1 MFFGGFMQYLIIS
14 IINLI
19 AGFVQGISGFGSSI
33 VVMMVLPTYYTVLQ
47 AAGISNAIN
56 IFLNGMMAYRYKD
69 YISMKKV
76 LSPAL
81 LFLISSTLITYVAMD
96 INEELIKK
104 IFGVFLVILSI
115 YFMFFSKNTKKELSP
130 IASYLCI
137 IVAGICNGMFGIGG
151 PLMVIYL
158 LSQIDDMKEYLGTMQ
173 AFFCLINICVTSF
186 RFASGIL
193 TFDHM
198 GAILIGIP
206 SVAIGLFLANKIVDK
221 VDGDFIKKAI
231 YIVLGLSGLLN
242 II

>member
-1 MFFGGFMQYLIIS
+1 MQFLIIS

-33 VVMMVLPTYYTVLQ
+33 IVMMVLPTYYTVLQ

-69 YISMKKV
+69 YISIKKV
-76 LSPAL
+76 LSPSM
-81 LFLISSTLITYVAMD
+81 LFLISSTLITYIAMD

-104 IFGVFLVILSI
+104 IFGVFLVILAI
-115 YFMFFSKNTKKELSP
+115 YFIFFSKNSNKKELSP

-137 IVAGICNGMFGIGG
+137 AVAGCCNGMFGIGG

-158 LSQIDDMKEYLGTMQ
+158 LSQTDDMKEYLGTMQ
-173 AFFCLINICVTSF
+173 AFFCMINIVITSF

-193 TFDHM
+193 TVDHIS
-198 GAILIGIP
+198 AILIGIP

-221 VDGDFIKKAI
+221 VDGEFIKKAI